1 MLPRPSLRCQS
12 IFCSERSLVTWI
24 LVAGTLFVATI
35 TLQHIST
42 MTKGFPFT
50 RARAGNYWMKSV
62 LYNGSCQWQPNLRNS
77 PNVSLD
83 VSSKIYVISL
93 PRRTDRRFQMD
104 RLKDVLNLNWT
115 YKDACE
121 ANTPLVTGILRQ
133 VHVLRSKWMPQPQPG
148 DGHMPLES
156 IVSPFDWPHHLEDA
170 ICSRGTLQ
178 PSGAELWT
186 LYSLHSPA
194 GSVTPVET
202 AGPYAIAIAH
212 SPSDEPALASD
223 FPPLACASGN
233 NVLATF
239 STDLPLYRRLT
250 AAKVACWYS
259 HFQTIHEIANGKD
272 ETALVLEDDIDIE
285 RDVEMRLQPLLGALP
300 IDWDIVYLGTSTI
313 P

>member
-12 IFCSERSLVTWI
+12 MVCSERSLVAWT
-24 LVAGTLFVATI
+24 LVAGTLFVAAV

-50 RARAGNYWMKSV
+50 RAHAGNDWMKSD
-62 LYNGSCQWQPNLRNS
+62 LYNDSCQWQPNLRNP

-104 RLKDVLNLNWT
+104 RLKDALDLTWT

-121 ANTPLVTGILRQ
+121 ANTPPVTSILRQ
-133 VHVLRSKWMPQPQPG
+133 VHVLRSQWMPQPQPG
-148 DGHMPLES
+148 DGHMPLDS

-170 ICSRGTLQ
+170 ICSRETLR

-186 LYSLHSPA
+186 LHSLHSPTDLIA
-194 GSVTPVET
+194 PVET
-202 AGPYAIAIAH
+202 ADPYVSAH
-212 SPSDEPALASD
+212 SPSDESALVSD
-223 FPPLACASGN
+223 STPLACASGN
-233 NVLATF
+233 AVLATF
-239 STDLPLYRRLT
+239 SPDLPLYRRLT

-259 HFQTIHEIANGKD
+259 HFQTIHEIADGKD

-285 RDVEMRLQPLLGALP
+285 RDVKRRLQLLLSALP
-300 IDWDIVYLGTSTI
+300 IDWDIVYLGTSTV

>member
-1 MLPRPSLRCQS
+1 MPRPSLRCQS
-12 IFCSERSLVTWI
+12 MFCSERSLVAWI
-24 LVAGTLFVATI
+24 LVAGTLFVVAI

-62 LYNGSCQWQPNLRNS
+62 LFNDSCQWRANLRNS
-77 PNVSLD
+77 PNISLD
-83 VSSKIYVISL
+83 VSKIYVISL
-93 PRRTDRRFQMD
+93 PRRTDRRFQMG
-104 RLKDVLNLNWT
+104 RLKDALNLNWT

-133 VHVLRSKWMPQPQPG
+133 VHVLRSEWMPQPQSG
-148 DGHMPLES
+148 DGHMSPDS
-156 IVSPFDWPHHLEDA
+156 VVSPFDWPRHLEDT
-170 ICSRGTLQ
+170 ICSRETLQ
-178 PSGAELWT
+178 PSGAELWSQ
-186 LYSLHSPA
+186 YSLHSPA
-194 GSVTPVET
+194 DSDAPIET
-202 AGPYAIAIAH
+202 AGPYAIAISH
-212 SPSDEPALASD
+212 SPSNEPALVSD
-223 FPPLACASGN
+223 FTPLACASGN
-233 NVLATF
+233 NVVATF
-239 STDLPLYRRLT
+239 SPDLPQYRRLT

-300 IDWDIVYLGTSTI
+300 IDWDIVYLGMSTI